1 MAKKEE
7 AAVDKSAAKVEK
19 AVAAALKSERAR
31 VKKAIANVEWPEG
44 TAVRTQYDI
53 KRALNTALAAN

>member
-1 MAKKEE
+1 MAKEQVE
-7 AAVDKSAAKVEK
+7 DKSAAKVEK

-44 TAVRTQYDI
+44 TAVRAQYDI